1 MDRFSGMLGGKESPY
16 DRRPKGSSRGSKG
29 QYFSRRWIRKRE
41 AKPLRCRARNS
52 EPELFDRVND
62 VPPAC
67 LEISITSANT
77 FLRHTDSEKAM
88 VRDGETLRRFEED
101 LVRRWPHRSFQES
114 LQIYEA
120 MWKEAVALGVL
131 PLADPLEG
139 IEADIELARV
149 LNCLKKS
156 LPE

>member
-1 MDRFSGMLGGKESPY
+1 
-16 DRRPKGSSRGSKG
+16 
-29 QYFSRRWIRKRE
+29 
-41 AKPLRCRARNS
+41 
-52 EPELFDRVND
+52 
-62 VPPAC
+62 
-67 LEISITSANT
+67 
-77 FLRHTDSEKAM
+77 M

-101 LVRRWPHRSFQES
+101 LIRREPHRSFQES
-114 LQIYEA
+114 LRIYEA

-131 PLADPLEG
+131 PLVDPLEE

>member
-1 MDRFSGMLGGKESPY
+1 
-16 DRRPKGSSRGSKG
+16 
-29 QYFSRRWIRKRE
+29 
-41 AKPLRCRARNS
+41 
-52 EPELFDRVND
+52 
-62 VPPAC
+62 
-67 LEISITSANT
+67 
-77 FLRHTDSEKAM
+77 M

-101 LVRRWPHRSFQES
+101 LIRREPHRSFQES
-114 LQIYEA
+114 FRIYEA